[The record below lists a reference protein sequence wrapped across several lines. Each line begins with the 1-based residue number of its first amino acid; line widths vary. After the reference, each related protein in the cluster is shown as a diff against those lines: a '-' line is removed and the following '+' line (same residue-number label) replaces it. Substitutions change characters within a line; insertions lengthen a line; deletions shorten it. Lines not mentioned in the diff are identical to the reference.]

1 MGIIMEVIES
11 LSNLLGNIS
20 SMVTLDKILA
30 SVLVLVAGFL
40 LAYTFKRLVYRV
52 AIKVTPPDI
61 ARSLS
66 NLAYY
71 VVVTIAVVT
80 ILAILGVNVASFI
93 VAGGVI
99 GIILGFASQTI
110 VSNLLAGVFLYWD
123 KPFKPGDPVNI
134 EGVAGIVKEISIL
147 STRIQT
153 WDGVY
158 VRIPNE
164 KVFTTTIVN
173 YGRMPI
179 RRVELKASI
188 AYKEDF
194 EKALE
199 VIRRLVD
206 QHPLILAK
214 PEPVIYVSQLGS
226 DGVEITIQVWT
237 PTSEWINVK
246 RELLWLIK
254 KELTKV
260 GIEIPFP
267 QRDVWFRT
275 PLEIR
280 IIEKREVGEH
290 ETTSKQ

>member
-1 MGIIMEVIES
+1 MVS
-11 LSNLLGNIS
+11 LLDNVLAVLSIS
-20 SMVTLDKILA
+20 TLDKILL
-30 SVLVLVAGFL
+30 SILILVVGFI
-40 LAYTFKRLVYRV
+40 LAYIFRRLVY
-52 AIKVTPPDI
+52 KVTLKITPSDI

-66 NLAYY
+66 NLVYY
-71 VVVTIAVVT
+71 TVVAIAIIT
-80 ILAILGVNVASFI
+80 ILAIFGVNVTSLI
-93 VAGGVI
+93 VAGGVV
-99 GIILGFASQTI
+99 GIVLGFASQTI
-110 VSNLLAGVFLYWD
+110 VSNLLAGIFLYWD

-134 EGVAGIVKEISIL
+134 DNVAGIVKEISIL

-173 YGRMPI
+173 YGKMPV

-199 VIRRLVD
+199 VIRKLID
-206 QHPLILAK
+206 QHPLILVK

-226 DGVEITIQVWT
+226 DGVEITVQVWT

-254 KELTKV
+254 KELTRS

-267 QRDVWFRT
+267 QRDIWFRT
-275 PLEIR
+275 PLEIK
-280 IIEKREVGEH
+280 IIEKREVVGQEN
-290 ETTSKQ
+290 TSK

>member
-1 MGIIMEVIES
+1 MDVLKP
-11 LSNLLGNIS
+11 LSDLLGSIS
-20 SMVTLDKILA
+20 SMVTLDKILV

-52 AIKVTPPDI
+52 AFRVTPPDI

-66 NLAYY
+66 NLVYY
-71 VVVTIAVVT
+71 IVIAIAVVT
-80 ILAILGVNVASFI
+80 ILAILGVDVTSLI
-93 VAGGVI
+93 VTGGVI
-99 GIILGFASQTI
+99 GIVLGFASQTI
-110 VSNLLAGVFLYWD
+110 VSNLLAGIFLYWD

-134 EGVAGIVKEISIL
+134 DNVAGIVKEISIL

-164 KVFTTTIVN
+164 KVFATTIVN
-173 YGRMPI
+173 YGRMPV

-214 PEPVIYVSQLGS
+214 PEPVIYVSQLGN
-226 DGVEITIQVWT
+226 DGVEITIQVWA

-254 KELTKV
+254 KELTKA

-280 IIEKREVGEH
+280 IIEKQEAGKPGA
-290 ETTSKQ
+290 TPKQ

>member
-1 MGIIMEVIES
+1 MDVFKPLS
-11 LSNLLGNIS
+11 DLLSNTS
-20 SMVTLDKILA
+20 FMVTLDKIIA
-30 SVLVLVAGFL
+30 SVLVLVVGLL
-40 LAYTFKRLVYRV
+40 LAYMFRRLVYRV
-52 AIKVTPPDI
+52 AFRVTPPGI
-61 ARSLS
+61 AKSLS
-66 NLAYY
+66 NLTYY
-71 VVVTIAVVT
+71 VVVSIAVVT
-80 ILAILGVNVASFI
+80 ILAILGVNVISLI

-110 VSNLLAGVFLYWD
+110 VSNLLAGIFLYWD

-194 EKALE
+194 ERALE

-206 QHPLILAK
+206 QHPLVLAK

-246 RELLWLIK
+246 RELLWLVK
-254 KELTKV
+254 KELTKA

-280 IIEKREVGEH
+280 IIERQEVSGC
-290 ETTSKQ
+290 ETTSK